1 MPRSSRTVLTAAMLA
16 AACSQALGVDQA
28 APLPK
33 ATTDLLQVYPG
44 ARAYQEQGQV
54 RIIYGV
60 PMGGGATPQAAA
72 TDWLTQNAA
81 AFGAGD
87 LELTQEWASTV
98 MDGRFTVFGY
108 QQAINGVPVEYGMA
122 RVLVLNNGSN
132 QVVYAAGNLAP
143 RPATGFPQPVLNA
156 DQAQQVASAEKDAE
170 GMKTWSAATL
180 VVFQGEGDWT
190 TPVQTWKVSGRGEGS
205 NAKTFFVDAAT
216 GRVVYTR
223 NDVYHFDVNGT
234 VQGWAGGLYP
244 PDATYPEGAL
254 SLQPVPEL
262 KVSIVGGNSVYA
274 DRNGAFTVPN
284 SGTSPVT
291 VGTGVNAS
299 ADGFGGPWFSVQT
312 SHAETASQT
321 VTPPGPASLILNPNG
336 STDPTGNVAIVI
348 ATAEVN
354 AAICTDLSHN
364 YFKDRAPGFYPV
376 DNQVIPQTGIPGGC
390 NADYFTPYLQLGAA
404 GSGCANMA
412 YSTIISHE
420 YGHFIVERLGLPQN
434 AFGEGYSDTNAAMIW
449 NDSVSARGINGTP
462 DSFGRDPIAANVQ
475 YPCSNPACP
484 LDSVGNPE
492 IHCCGQILS
501 GVWWRI
507 RSNYGT
513 LMGDPAGLEAA
524 RSLEV
529 AWSLITTGGE
539 SSTNPAG
546 YSTAIQVLT
555 LDDDDG
561 NIGTG
566 TPHYDQIA
574 AAFAAHSI
582 TVPPIQPIAFQYPA
596 GRPTIVTPNQPT
608 NIAVNVVGLD
618 GSLPQPGTGLLSYR
632 IGNSGS
638 FGTIPMTQGAPN
650 QYTATL
656 PAEPC
661 PSTIQYFFTAQSST
675 GAAQSDPPQA
685 PFPSFSAVASAGST
699 TAVDL
704 NMDTDPGWTVT
715 NDPSL
720 TKGAWERAV
729 PVVPTSYLAPYS
741 GFGGSGQCWVTDNR
755 AYTPGVYYGVSGG
768 PTTLTTAAYDLSAYG
783 DADIS
788 YARWMESR
796 YPGPALTVQVSSDN
810 GATWTTVE
818 TVSRSVQAGGT
829 PGGWIVNT
837 FRLSSYGPVSSHVRV
852 RFQVSNNNGG
862 GVTEAGIDAFKI
874 VGYPCT
880 QTCYANCDGS
890 TTVPVLNVL
899 DFTCFLQ
906 KFAAG
911 NSYANCD
918 NSTTPPV
925 LNVLDFT
932 CFLQKFAA
940 GCP

>member
-1 MPRSSRTVLTAAMLA
+1 MLA
-16 AACSQALGVDQA
+16 AACSQALAVDQA

-72 TDWLTQNAA
+72 TDWLTQNGA

-108 QQAINGVPVEYGMA
+108 QQAINGVPVEYGIA

-143 RPATGFPQPVLNA
+143 RPATGFPQAVLNA

-190 TPVQTWKVSGRGEGS
+190 TPVQTWKVSGRGGTDI
-205 NAKTFFVDAAT
+205 AKTFFVDAAT

-223 NDVYHFDVNGT
+223 DDVHHLDVNGT

-244 PDATYPEGAL
+244 PDANYPEGAL

-274 DRNGAFTVPN
+274 DRTGAFTVPN

-299 ADGFGGPWFSVQT
+299 ADGFGGRWVDVRLAIMPGT
-312 SHAETASQT
+312 ETASQT
-321 VTPPGPASLILNPNG
+321 VTPPGPASLILNPSG
-336 STDPTGNVAIVI
+336 STDPTGNPAIVST
-348 ATAEVN
+348 TAQTN
-354 AAICTDLSHN
+354 AAICVDASHN
-364 YFKDRAPGFYPV
+364 YFKDRAPGFAPIDVPPIAY
-376 DNQVIPQTGIPGGC
+376 IGIPGGC
-390 NADYFTPYLQLGAA
+390 NADYITGQLQFDGA
-404 GSGCANMA
+404 GGGCANMA
-412 YSTIISHE
+412 YSTVISHE
-420 YGHFIVERLGLPQN
+420 YGHFIVESLGLAQN
-434 AFGEGYSDTNAAMIW
+434 SFGEGYSDTNAAMIW
-449 NDSVSARGINGTP
+449 NDNVSARGINGTP
-462 DSFGRDPIAANVQ
+462 DSFGRDPVAADVQ

-484 LDSVGNPE
+484 LDSLGNPE

-501 GVWWRI
+501 GVWWGI

-555 LDDDDG
+555 LDDNDG

-566 TPHYDQIA
+566 TPHYDQIS

-582 TVPPIQPIAFQYPA
+582 PVPPIQPIAFQYPS

-608 NIAVNVVGLD
+608 TIAVNVVGLD

-675 GAAQSDPPQA
+675 GVAQSDPPQA
-685 PFPSFSAVASAGST
+685 PFPSFSAVASAGVT

-720 TKGAWERAV
+720 TTGAWQRGV
-729 PVVPTSYLAPYS
+729 PATSFLAPYTA
-741 GFGGSGQCWVTDNR
+741 FGGSGQCWVTDNR
-755 AYTPGVYYGVSGG
+755 PPGPSSQLYYVRGG

-788 YARWMESR
+788 YARWMEARAS
-796 YPGPALTVQVSSDN
+796 GPHLTVQVSGDN
-810 GATWTTVE
+810 GTTWNTVE
-818 TVSRSVQAGGT
+818 TLGNT

-837 FRLSSYGPVSSHVRV
+837 FRLSSYAPVSNQVRV
-852 RFQVSNNNGG
+852 RFQAYNQTG